1 MDRGAWQAT
10 VHGFAKSQTQ
20 VSNLKLQFTLS
31 GMELICMS
39 FTFKET
45 EIKEIQISG
54 QPLRAVETW
63 AGPNLSETPVS

>member
-20 VSNLKLQFTLS
+20 VSNLKLQFILS
-31 GMELICMS
+31 GMELIRMS
-39 FTFKET
+39 FTFRET

-63 AGPNLSETPVS
+63 ADPNLSETPVF

>member
-31 GMELICMS
+31 GMGLIRMS